1 MSAGDAPPR
10 QDEYEQKYMA
20 GGQAMAHSRM
30 RMPAWFHWLM
40 LLLGGVSAVSVTA
53 ATIASG
59 GAAAFGYLSV
69 LMCLA
74 VWLLFSHVR
83 CTVTKEQVHVQFG
96 LFGPKIAIPDV
107 ISAVVE
113 KYDWKKYGG
122 WGIRMSSDRTW
133 AYSVPG
139 GKGIGVCITYRAGAG
154 DKRKERKV
162 FISADNAEELVSAIQ
177 LAQGGS
183 SATQA
188 RIETPP
194 DEAELAAAQA
204 EAEAVLAD
212 ENRRTS

>member
-1 MSAGDAPPR
+1 MSAGDGTAR

-40 LLLGGVSAVSVTA
+40 LLLGGGSAVAVTA

-69 LMCLA
+69 LMCLG

-96 LFGPKIAIPDV
+96 LFGPKIAISDIV
-107 ISAVVE
+107 SAAVE

-122 WGIRMSSDRTW
+122 WGIRLATDGTY

-139 GKGIGVCITYRAGAG
+139 GKGIGVRITYRDGKG
-154 DKRKERKV
+154 KERKV
-162 FISADNAEELVSAIQ
+162 FISADNAEELVTAIH

-183 SATQA
+183 SAAQA

-204 EAEAVLAD
+204 EAEAVLAN